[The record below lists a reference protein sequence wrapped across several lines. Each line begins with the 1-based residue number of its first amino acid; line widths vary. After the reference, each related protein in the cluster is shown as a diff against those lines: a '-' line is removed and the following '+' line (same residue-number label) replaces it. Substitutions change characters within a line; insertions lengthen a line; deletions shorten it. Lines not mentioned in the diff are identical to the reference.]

1 MTKLKSKKVI
11 RRERCPKCAE
21 AGGDTAGNNLAVY
34 EDGGTWCYSC
44 NDKPKIKGKL
54 IEGNIQPLRT
64 RAINEETCRFFNY
77 QVGQYTGKL
86 GQIAVKDHWVQ
97 VANYCNN
104 RGTIIAQKL
113 RDADKN
119 MTILGNGRSL
129 PLYGMWKYKPNPN
142 LFITITEGEIDCLSI
157 AQAMGLQYPVVSLAN
172 GASSARKAIET
183 NLKWLMGFKYVVLA
197 FDNDDVGREAAE
209 SCLDLFEYGRVRVA
223 QWPTKDANELLV
235 EGDEQTISTT
245 IWNARNIAPDSLV
258 TISDKLVEVLKQPQF
273 GVPYPW
279 EAMTKFTYGF
289 QFGEIHI
296 IVAANG
302 IGKTEFV
309 KDIMFHF
316 LEQDVG
322 VGLFSF
328 EQPAEDTIRRLVGAK
343 LGLKLHLPGA
353 EWDEEKIRQEA
364 LKLDDKLYLCDRTGS
379 ISIDELLQSIR
390 YLAKV
395 KHKRLFIIDNIRGL
409 GIGHDVEIA
418 GNFMRKLQQMVIELK
433 ISVFL
438 LSHVAKDKYGSQVYV
453 STSPKN
459 KEAYEAQTVEEV
471 ESLIKKP
478 GMDWESGRMPST
490 VNVDGPSV
498 ICDLANYVWCLAR
511 NKTSEDYEESHI
523 IRVKAVKTRLDG
535 EYTGNIFKLRY
546 TSEGRLEQ
554 VGDFNRGSNSEIV
567 NRGLY

>member
-1 MTKLKSKKVI
+1 MTKQQSKKVI
-11 RRERCPKCAE
+11 RRERCPRCAE
-21 AGGDTAGNNLAVY
+21 VGGDTAGNNLAIY

-54 IEGNIQPLRT
+54 IVGECKSLKT
-64 RAINEETCRFFNY
+64 RSITEDTCRFFNY
-77 QVGQYTGKL
+77 QVGRYSGKL
-86 GQIAVKDHWVQ
+86 GSIKVQDHWVQ
-97 VANYCNN
+97 IASYYNN
-104 RGTIIAQKL
+104 RGSIIAQKL
-113 RDADKN
+113 RDLDKN
-119 MTILGNGRSL
+119 MTIVGNGRSL
-129 PLYGMWKYKPNPN
+129 PLFGMWKYKSNPN
-142 LFITITEGEIDCLSI
+142 LFITITEGEIDCLSV
-157 AQAMGLQYPVVSLAN
+157 AQAMGLQYPVVSLPN
-172 GASSARKAIET
+172 GASSARKAVEA

-197 FDNDDVGREAAE
+197 FDNDDVGKEAAE
-209 SCLDLFEYGRVRVA
+209 SCLDLFEYGKVRIA
-223 QWPTKDANELLV
+223 TWPAKDANELLM
-235 EGDEQTISTT
+235 EGDEKTISTT
-245 IWNARNIAPDSLV
+245 IWNAKNIAPDSLV
-258 TISDKLVEVLKQPQF
+258 TISDKIVEVLQQPKF
-273 GVPYPW
+273 GTTYPW

-353 EWDEEKIRQEA
+353 EWDEEKIRTEA

-379 ISIDELLQSIR
+379 ITIDELLQSIR

-395 KHKRLFIIDNIRGL
+395 KHKRMFIIDNIRGL
-409 GIGHDVEIA
+409 GIGHDVEVA
-418 GNFMRKLQQMVIELK
+418 GTFMRKLQQMALELK

-459 KEAYEAQTVEEV
+459 REAYEAQTVEEV

-478 GMDWESGRMPST
+478 GMDWETGRMPTT

-511 NKTSEDYEESHI
+511 NKTSEDYTESHT

-535 EYTGNIFKLRY
+535 EYTGSIFKLCY
-546 TSEGRLEQ
+546 TQEGKLEQ
-554 VGDFNRGSNSEIV
+554 VGDFNRGFNST
-567 NRGLY
+567 NNMAGPY